1 MAVTAFLFPGQGS
14 QTVGMARS
22 LFEGFAPARALFEEA
37 DEALGFS
44 LSSLMFEGPME
55 TLTLTEHTQPAIL
68 TASVAAFRFLEAQG
82 IRPQFVAGHSLGEYS
97 AVVAAG
103 GLSFADAVRTVR
115 NRGRYMQ
122 EAVPAGVGAMAA
134 ILKLPIDRIEEIC
147 AAAPQGEVVS
157 VANENSPD
165 QTVIAGHRAAVERAG
180 ELAKAAGAKRVVM
193 LPVSAPFHCALMDPA
208 QARLQQDLHAAKFT
222 DLSVPLVNNWDAAL
236 VQTADAVRE
245 GLFQQVP
252 NRVRWVE
259 SMFRLVDEGVEQ
271 FIEVGPG
278 AVLSGLLRNIDA
290 ARKCLRFGEAAD
302 WEKLQA
308 ERSGP

>member
-22 LFEGFAPARALFEEA
+22 LVEGFEPARLLFEEA
-37 DEALGFS
+37 DEALGFA
-44 LSSLMFEGPME
+44 LTALILEGPIE

-68 TASVAAFRFLEAQG
+68 TASLAANRYLEAQG
-82 IRPQFVAGHSLGEYS
+82 ITPDFVAGHSLGEYS
-97 AVVAAG
+97 AIVAAG

-122 EAVPAGVGAMAA
+122 EAVPAGKGAMAA
-134 ILKLPIDRIEEIC
+134 ILKLPIDQIEGIC
-147 AAAPQGEVVS
+147 EQAAQGEVVS

-165 QTVIAGHRAAVERAG
+165 QTVIAGDKAAVERAG
-180 ELAKAAGAKRVVM
+180 ELARTAGAKRVVM
-193 LPVSAPFHCALMDPA
+193 LPVSAPFHCALMTPA
-208 QARLQQDLHAAKFT
+208 QLRLKADLEALAFKE
-222 DLSVPLVNNWDAAL
+222 LRVPLVNNADAAI
-236 VQTADAVRE
+236 VRE
-245 GLFQQVP
+245 GEAVRNGLVEQVP

-278 AVLSGLLRNIDA
+278 AVLSGLLRNIDS
-290 ARKCLRFGEAAD
+290 ARKCLKFGEIAD
-302 WEKLQA
+302 WEKVNEGLS
-308 ERSGP
+308 R

>member
-14 QTVGMARS
+14 QAVGMAKS
-22 LFEGFAPARALFEEA
+22 LIDAFPPAQELFEEA

-44 LSSLMFEGPME
+44 LSAVMLEGPIE

-68 TASVAAFRFLEAQG
+68 TASIAAYRYLEAQG
-82 IRPQFVAGHSLGEYS
+82 LTPDFVAGHSLGEYS

-122 EAVPAGVGAMAA
+122 EAVPPGVGAMAA
-134 ILKLPIDRIEEIC
+134 ILKLPIDQIESIC
-147 AAAPQGEVVS
+147 EQAAQGEVVS

-165 QTVIAGHRAAVERAG
+165 QTVIAGNKAAVERAG

-193 LPVSAPFHCALMDPA
+193 LPVSAPFHCALMTPA
-208 QARLQQDLHAAKFT
+208 QDRLRADLAALPFH
-222 DLSVPLVNNWDAAL
+222 DLRVPLVNNVEASL
-236 VQTADAVRE
+236 VTAADAVRS
-245 GLFQQVP
+245 GLVEQVP

-271 FIEVGPG
+271 FVEVGPG
-278 AVLSGLLRNIDA
+278 AVLSGLLRNIDS
-290 ARKCLRFGEAAD
+290 ARKCLKFGEISD
-302 WEKLQA
+302 WDKLQ
-308 ERSGP
+308 EGLSK

>member
-22 LFEGFAPARALFEEA
+22 LVEGFAPARELFAEA
-37 DEALGFS
+37 DEALGFA
-44 LSSLMFEGPME
+44 LSSLILEGPLE

-68 TASVAAFRFLEAQG
+68 TASVAAYQYLEAQG
-82 IRPQFVAGHSLGEYS
+82 LKADYVAGHSLGEYS

-103 GLSFADAVRTVR
+103 GLAFADAVRTVR

-122 EAVPAGVGAMAA
+122 EAVPAGKGAMAA
-134 ILKLPIDRIEEIC
+134 ILKLGIDQIESIC
-147 AAAPQGEVVS
+147 EQAAQGEVVS

-165 QTVIAGHRAAVERAG
+165 QTVIAGDKAAVERAG

-193 LPVSAPFHCALMDPA
+193 LPVSAPFHCSLMRPA
-208 QARLQQDLHAAKFT
+208 QERLKADLDALPFQA
-222 DLSVPLVNNWDAAL
+222 LRSPLVNNVEAAL
-236 VQTADAVRE
+236 VTAGDAVRS
-245 GLFQQVP
+245 GLVEQVP

-278 AVLSGLLRNIDA
+278 AVLSGLLRNIDS
-290 ARKCLRFGEAAD
+290 ARKCLKFGEMGD
-302 WEKLQA
+302 WEKLQ
-308 ERSGP
+308 EGLSK

>member
-1 MAVTAFLFPGQGS
+1 MALTALLFPGQGS
-14 QTVGMARS
+14 QAVGMARS
-22 LFEGFAPARALFEEA
+22 LYDTFAPARALFEEA

-44 LSSLMFEGPME
+44 LSSLIFEGPIE

-68 TASVAAFRFLEAQG
+68 TASVAAWRFLEAQG
-82 IRPQFVAGHSLGEYS
+82 IQPGYVAGHSLGEYS
-97 AVVAAG
+97 AIVAAG
-103 GLSFADAVRTVR
+103 GLPFADAVRIVR

-134 ILKLPIDRIEEIC
+134 ILKLSIDRIEAAC
-147 AAAPQGEVVS
+147 AEAAQGEVVA

-193 LPVSAPFHCALMDPA
+193 LPVSAPFHCSLMEPA
-208 QARLQQDLHAAKFT
+208 QARLRQDLDAAPFQ
-222 DLSVPLVNNWDAAL
+222 DLRVPLVNNWDASL
-236 VQTADAVRE
+236 VQDAALVRE

-302 WEKLQA
+302 WENLQ
-308 ERSGP
+308 SGLSGS

>member
-14 QTVGMARS
+14 QAVGMGRS
-22 LFEGFAPARALFEEA
+22 LYETFAPSREVFEEA

-44 LSSLMFEGPME
+44 LSKLILEGPIE

-68 TASVAAFRFLEAQG
+68 TASIAAFRFLEAQG
-82 IRPQFVAGHSLGEYS
+82 LRPQFVAGHSLGEYS
-97 AVVAAG
+97 AVVASG

-134 ILKLPIDRIEEIC
+134 ILKLPIDRIEAVCEE
-147 AAAPQGEVVS
+147 AAQGEVVS

-193 LPVSAPFHCALMDPA
+193 LPVSAPFHCALMQPA
-208 QARLQQDLHAAKFT
+208 QLRLREDLEAIAFRELT
-222 DLSVPLVNNWDAAL
+222 VPLVNNWDAML
-236 VQTADAVRE
+236 VQSADAVRE
-245 GLFQQVP
+245 GLFEQVP

-278 AVLSGLLRNIDA
+278 AVLSGLLRNIDS
-290 ARKCLRFGEAAD
+290 ARKCLRLGEAGD
-302 WEKLQA
+302 WEKLQP
-308 ERSGP
+308 ELSGS

>member
-1 MAVTAFLFPGQGS
+1 
-14 QTVGMARS
+14 
-22 LFEGFAPARALFEEA
+22 
-37 DEALGFS
+37 
-44 LSSLMFEGPME
+44 MFEGPIE

-68 TASVAAFRFLEAQG
+68 TASIAACRFLEAEG
-82 IRPQFVAGHSLGEYS
+82 IRPHFVAGHSLGEYS

-147 AAAPQGEVVS
+147 TAAAQGEVVS

-193 LPVSAPFHCALMDPA
+193 LPVSAPFHCALMEPA
-208 QARLQQDLHAAKFT
+208 QARLQQDLNAATFL

-236 VQTADAVRE
+236 VQTADAIRE

-290 ARKCLRFGEAAD
+290 ARKCFRFGEMAD
-302 WEKLQA
+302 WEKLKA
-308 ERSGP
+308 EMSGS